1 MHQSLPKHH
10 PAAHTCPIR
19 ALIQRIK
26 HAQQYSHDTTQQL
39 GTYFDNKGAKRI
51 LRPRTITNALR
62 VAVKALNL
70 ESINIRASQVS
81 SHSLR
86 AGGATAMHINGVP
99 DITIQKMGRWS
110 SDTFLIYIR
119 DQLFHFTNAVS
130 SKMSNAFNMFT
141 VDIPIQP
148 LSNTS

>member
-1 MHQSLPKHH
+1 M
-10 PAAHTCPIR
+10 
-19 ALIQRIK
+19 
-26 HAQQYSHDTTQQL
+26 
-39 GTYFDNKGAKRI
+39 YFDIKGTKQI

-99 DITIQKMGRWS
+99 NVTIQKMGRWS

-119 DQLFHFTNAVS
+119 DQLFHFANAVL
-130 SKMSNAFNMFT
+130 SKMSNAFDMFT

-148 LSNTS
+148 LSDTS